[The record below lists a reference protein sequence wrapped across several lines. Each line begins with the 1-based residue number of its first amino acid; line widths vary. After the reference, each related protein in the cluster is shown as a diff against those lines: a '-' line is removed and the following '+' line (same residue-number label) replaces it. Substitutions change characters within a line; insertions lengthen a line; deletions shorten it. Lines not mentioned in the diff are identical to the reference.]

1 MNFIYKTQTNYMNY
15 KKNVVQINWESKSLE
30 GTQGVQFNALGNRIS
45 NIYSYTTVFRV
56 KQLNAKREI
65 V

>member
-1 MNFIYKTQTNYMNY
+1 MTNTDKLYELH

-30 GTQGVQFNALGNRIS
+30 GTQGVQFNALGNRMS
-45 NIYSYTTVFRV
+45 NIYSYTTVFSV
-56 KQLNAKREI
+56 KQSNAKREI